1 MELVGPASFNAP
13 RTDDWTYVEY
23 FNGERELYDLQADP
37 QQLQNVVTAAE
48 PLLLDQLSR
57 RLAELANCAA
67 ANCREIED
75 LPVSPE
81 VGRASGRERV
91 CQYVSNSGVAESLK
105 NKTNQ
110 TQPVE

>member
-1 MELVGPASFNAP
+1 MEIVGPASFNAL
-13 RTDDWTYVEY
+13 RTADWTYVEY

-75 LPVSPE
+75 LDRKST
-81 VGRASGRERV
+81 RLNSITNAHLV
-91 CQYVSNSGVAESLK
+91 CRLLLEKKKIKKSHN
-105 NKTNQ
+105 T
-110 TQPVE
+110 